1 MQPNA
6 KGRPKSWYGSQVPGK
21 PKRDN
26 AFLNEMQSKL
36 SRRKDKVDAESYVV
50 ETPDHL
56 VESLP
61 PSGPRRDRDTPPTD
75 YSPFMQRRT
84 SKDSGRFSLTPSC
97 DGDFTQYRRVSVDLE
112 RKEELIL
119 AKQVRKSSA
128 KMLRTSSSPC
138 SWEQN
143 MESPPAKSIEDSPS
157 ETPTNVPEA
166 SPVVMRY
173 WRQCA
178 GADSEEKE
186 VDGANDND
194 EGKHKIEQHF
204 LSLTLRPRS
213 IIRANLEDGGNGGR
227 YYRVPEHQR

>member
-1 MQPNA
+1 MLPNA
-6 KGRPKSWYGSQVPGK
+6 KARPKSWYGSQVPGK

-56 VESLP
+56 VVESLP
-61 PSGPRRDRDTPPTD
+61 PSGARRERDTPPTD
-75 YSPFMQRRT
+75 FSPFMQRRS

-128 KMLRTSSSPC
+128 KMLRSSRSPC

-143 MESPPAKSIEDSPS
+143 RESPSTQSMEDSPS

-173 WRQCA
+173 WKQCA
-178 GADSEEKE
+178 GADSEETD
-186 VDGANDND
+186 VDDENDND
-194 EGKHKIEQHF
+194 QGKDNPD
-204 LSLTLRPRS
+204 LL
-213 IIRANLEDGGNGGR
+213 N
-227 YYRVPEHQR
+227 

>member
-1 MQPNA
+1 MLPNA
-6 KGRPKSWYGSQVPGK
+6 KARPKSWYGSQVPGK

-56 VESLP
+56 VVESLP
-61 PSGPRRDRDTPPTD
+61 PSGARRERDTPPTD
-75 YSPFMQRRT
+75 FSPFMQRRS

-128 KMLRTSSSPC
+128 KMLSSSRSPC
-138 SWEQN
+138 SWEQS
-143 MESPPAKSIEDSPS
+143 MESPSKSIQDSPS
-157 ETPTNVPEA
+157 ETPINVPEA

-173 WRQCA
+173 WKQCA
-178 GADSEEKE
+178 GADGEENE
-186 VDGANDND
+186 AVDENDND
-194 EGKHKIEQHF
+194 QGKDKDK
-204 LSLTLRPRS
+204 LNKLK
-213 IIRANLEDGGNGGR
+213 
-227 YYRVPEHQR
+227 

>member
-1 MQPNA
+1 MLPNGKA
-6 KGRPKSWYGSQVPGK
+6 RPKSWYGSQVPGK

-26 AFLNEMQSKL
+26 DFINEMQSKL
-36 SRRKDKVDAESYVV
+36 SKRKNKVDAESYVV

>member
-6 KGRPKSWYGSQVPGK
+6 KARPKSWYGSQVPGK

-56 VESLP
+56 VVVESLP
-61 PSGPRRDRDTPPTD
+61 PAGPRRERDTPPTD
-75 YSPFMQRRT
+75 YSPFMQRRS

-128 KMLRTSSSPC
+128 KMLGSSRSPC

-143 MESPPAKSIEDSPS
+143 RESPSTKSIEDSPS

-173 WRQCA
+173 WKQCA
-178 GADSEEKE
+178 GDDSEENE
-186 VDGANDND
+186 VVDENDND
-194 EGKHKIEQHF
+194 QGKDKLNI
-204 LSLTLRPRS
+204 LK
-213 IIRANLEDGGNGGR
+213 
-227 YYRVPEHQR
+227 

>member
-6 KGRPKSWYGSQVPGK
+6 KARPKSWYGSQVPGK

-50 ETPDHL
+50 ETPDNMVV

-61 PSGPRRDRDTPPTD
+61 PAGPRRERDTPPID
-75 YSPFMQRRT
+75 YSPFMQRRS

-128 KMLRTSSSPC
+128 KMLRSSGSPC

-143 MESPPAKSIEDSPS
+143 RESPSTKSIEDSPS
-157 ETPTNVPEA
+157 ETPTGVAEA

-173 WRQCA
+173 WKQCA
-178 GADSEEKE
+178 GADSEENE
-186 VDGANDND
+186 VVD
-194 EGKHKIEQHF
+194 ENEEEQGKDK
-204 LSLTLRPRS
+204 
-213 IIRANLEDGGNGGR
+213 N
-227 YYRVPEHQR
+227 

>member
-1 MQPNA
+1 MLPNA
-6 KGRPKSWYGSQVPGK
+6 KARPKSWYGSQVPGK

-56 VESLP
+56 VVESLP
-61 PSGPRRDRDTPPTD
+61 PSGARRERDTPPTD
-75 YSPFMQRRT
+75 FSPFMQRRS

-128 KMLRTSSSPC
+128 KMLCSSRSPC
-138 SWEQN
+138 SWEQS
-143 MESPPAKSIEDSPS
+143 MESPSKSIQDSPS
-157 ETPTNVPEA
+157 ETPINVPEA

-173 WRQCA
+173 WKQCA
-178 GADSEEKE
+178 GADGEENE
-186 VDGANDND
+186 AVDENDND
-194 EGKHKIEQHF
+194 QGKTKLN
-204 LSLTLRPRS
+204 LS
-213 IIRANLEDGGNGGR
+213 
-227 YYRVPEHQR
+227 V

>member
-1 MQPNA
+1 MLPNA
-6 KGRPKSWYGSQVPGK
+6 KARPKSWYGSQVPGK

-56 VESLP
+56 VVVDSLP
-61 PSGPRRDRDTPPTD
+61 PAGPRRERDTPPID
-75 YSPFMQRRT
+75 YSPFMQRRS

-128 KMLRTSSSPC
+128 KMLRSSHSPC
-138 SWEQN
+138 SWEQHR
-143 MESPPAKSIEDSPS
+143 ESPSTKSIEDSPS
-157 ETPTNVPEA
+157 ETPTVAEA

-173 WRQCA
+173 WKQCA
-178 GADSEEKE
+178 GADSSEENE
-186 VDGANDND
+186 VVD
-194 EGKHKIEQHF
+194 ENEDDKGKDKN
-204 LSLTLRPRS
+204 S
-213 IIRANLEDGGNGGR
+213 I
-227 YYRVPEHQR
+227 

>member
-1 MQPNA
+1 MLPNA
-6 KGRPKSWYGSQVPGK
+6 KARPKSWYGSQVPGK

-56 VESLP
+56 VVESLP
-61 PSGPRRDRDTPPTD
+61 PSGARRERDTPPTD
-75 YSPFMQRRT
+75 FSPFMQRRS

-128 KMLRTSSSPC
+128 KMLSSSRSPC
-138 SWEQN
+138 SWEQS
-143 MESPPAKSIEDSPS
+143 MESPSKSIQDSPS
-157 ETPTNVPEA
+157 ETPINVPEA

-173 WRQCA
+173 WKQCA
-178 GADSEEKE
+178 GADGEENE
-186 VDGANDND
+186 AVDENDND
-194 EGKHKIEQHF
+194 QGKININSF
-204 LSLTLRPRS
+204 F
-213 IIRANLEDGGNGGR
+213 
-227 YYRVPEHQR
+227 